1 MMTKNYLVRYRLGD
15 TNSQT
20 TISLCGCSESEARQK
35 LISRGTVPASRADEL
50 IIYSVDEL

>member
-1 MMTKNYLVRYRLGD
+1 MTKNYLVRYRLGD